1 MRNKNG
7 GDKMKLTLKLIA
19 KLDKVPKEAKCAG
32 KLDCV
37 CNQCGKKTFHYLYE
51 LNSQSFIKCLVH
63 SDEVWEVEFIYDNN
77 A

>member
-1 MRNKNG
+1 
-7 GDKMKLTLKLIA
+7 MKLTLKLIA

-32 KLDCV
+32 KLDCI

-51 LNSQSFIKCLVH
+51 LGTQNFVKCICGN
-63 SDEVWEVEFIYDNN
+63 EVWEVEFVYDRP

>member
-1 MRNKNG
+1 
-7 GDKMKLTLKLIA
+7 MKLTLKLIA

-37 CNQCGKKTFHYLYE
+37 CNQCGKKTFHYLFE
-51 LNSQSFIKCLVH
+51 LNTRSFVKCICG
-63 SDEVWEVEFIYDNN
+63 EVWEVEIISAN